1 MFFILSKYKSND
13 FPNHIQWGNIYVGY
27 DNGWTLNDKN
37 LTKGYDGKGCSISYD
52 GNSITVQSIGRQTFP
67 IYIDE
72 TNFIVSN
79 LYHQTDFFIGTVTL
93 TENEISKVVCD
104 NVIFEHVG
112 KTDDFI
118 INRINEIIEHSV
130 LNFVTDKPF
139 KIFLTGGVDTA
150 LVASYVLKNK
160 LPFELVTAE
169 HMDMDYFLSYNRR
182 KLKKFWAYNAMHY
195 WRDPSILLS
204 GANGDEMLL
213 RNPVDAFNI
222 MRWYRDDLVDELTNS
237 NYYHAAH
244 FLKEKNLIEYS
255 KQNKFTTRNEMFQ
268 YIYKRNSCDFQHW
281 HLGNTIT
288 FCPLDNLELNRLMLC
303 LSYKTMKTQLL
314 DAGVTKQLIEMNY
327 PSLLRF
333 VSVSKNSNN
342 YDALANLYEGKD
354 TL

>member
-1 MFFILSKYKSND
+1 MFFSLSKFKNND
-13 FPNHIQWGNIYVGY
+13 FPNHIKWGNIYVGY
-27 DNGWTLNDKN
+27 DNGWTLEENK
-37 LTKGYDGKGCSISYD
+37 LTKGYKDKGCIIEYNGSIVLTSF
-52 GNSITVQSIGRQTFP
+52 GRQTFP
-67 IYIDE
+67 I
-72 TNFIVSN
+72 FINEEKFVVSN
-79 LYHQTDFFIGTVTL
+79 LYQQNDFFIGSVTI
-93 TENEISKVVCD
+93 TNDKIIKQHSED
-104 NVIFEHVG
+104 VIFEHVG

-118 INRINEIIEHSV
+118 INKINEIIEQSIIS
-130 LNFVTDKPF
+130 FATDKPF

-160 LPFELVTAE
+160 LPYELITAE
-169 HMDMDYFLSYNRR
+169 HMDMDYFLSFNRR

-222 MRWYRDDLVDELTNS
+222 MRWYRDDLVEELTNS
-237 NYYHAAH
+237 NYYHSEH
-244 FLKEKNLIEYS
+244 FLKDKNLVEYS
-255 KQNKFTTRNEMFQ
+255 KQKKFTTRNDLFQ
-268 YIYKRNSCDFQHW
+268 YVYKRNSCDFQHW
-281 HLGNTIT
+281 HLGNTTT

-303 LSYKTMKTQLL
+303 LSYKKMKTQLL

-327 PSLLRF
+327 PSLLRY